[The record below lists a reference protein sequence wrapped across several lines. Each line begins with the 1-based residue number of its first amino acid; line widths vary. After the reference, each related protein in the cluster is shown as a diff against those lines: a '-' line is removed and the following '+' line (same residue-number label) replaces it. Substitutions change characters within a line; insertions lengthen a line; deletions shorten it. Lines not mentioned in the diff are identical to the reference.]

1 MSRWFPD
8 HVELRFGDAPPSSA
22 ASGVPALAGQVVAG
36 KLDAALI
43 AFERELD
50 VLAPPRGTRITCVLA
65 GEGVRYRVVPWRD
78 DLASPAQRQLLATQ
92 CFAEAYGDAARSW
105 TVRQNAGSH
114 GAATLACAVDSTLL
128 DRIDAM
134 TQARGLRLVSVQP
147 SLMHAFNRVRGR
159 IEAELFWFVCVEG
172 PWTTLLLTTGDEPL
186 HVKVLPTASGDLSR
200 LLDREWFALG
210 VETARCPVVVSRL
223 VESSDAST
231 GLAPTIVKGWQVIDL
246 DAGVERSA
254 FVQPVAPAAAPAPAA
269 ATAAPT
275 AVVERPSHPVETAI
289 VNATP
294 KSIESSPASLPAP
307 MSASIHAT
315 MPAPFIAKPFV
326 PVSAEPRPQPAP
338 VARPAVIE
346 PVPESEPG
354 STSVVAI
361 PQFEWWSAPPAAAPS
376 SPPAATAAPAVAAPN
391 IAPAAPAPVAAA
403 VAPAVAAPAP
413 TAPSAQVPS
422 RPLPTVL
429 LPAAAALAQAARAAA
444 VPALPAA
451 RVASVPRPAPMARQ
465 AAAELAASTATDAVV
480 NAAQAAVQDDGE
492 AAPRKWMSLFRR
504 RPKAPDAAERS
515 AAPADDMP
523 VPRWVNGRWE
533 SS

>member
-1 MSRWFPD
+1 VSRWFPD
-8 HVELRFGDAPPSSA
+8 HLELRFGDAPSSA
-22 ASGVPALAGQVVAG
+22 ASGAPALAGQVVAG

-50 VLAPPRGTRITCVLA
+50 ALDPPRGTRLTCVLA

-172 PWTTLLLTTGDEPL
+172 PWTTLLLTTGDEPM

-210 VETARCPVVVSRL
+210 IEAARCPVVVSRL
-223 VESSDAST
+223 VESGDAST

-254 FVQPVAPAAAPAPAA
+254 FVQPVAPVAASAPAA
-269 ATAAPT
+269 ATAVPT

-307 MSASIHAT
+307 MSAPIQAT

-346 PVPESEPG
+346 PVPEPEPE
-354 STSVVAI
+354 SPSVVAI
-361 PQFEWWSAPPAAAPS
+361 PQFEWWSAPAAAAPS
-376 SPPAATAAPAVAAPN
+376 SQPAATAAPVVAAPN

-403 VAPAVAAPAP
+403 VAPALAAPAP
-413 TAPSAQVPS
+413 TALSAQVPS

-429 LPAAAALAQAARAAA
+429 PAAAAPAQAARAAA

-480 NAAQAAVQDDGE
+480 NAAQAAVHDDGE

-515 AAPADDMP
+515 AAPVDDMP

>member
-8 HVELRFGDAPPSSA
+8 HLELRFGDAPSSA
-22 ASGVPALAGQVVAG
+22 ASGAPALAGQVVAG

-50 VLAPPRGTRITCVLA
+50 ALDLPRGTRLTCVLA

-159 IEAELFWFVCVEG
+159 IEAELFWFVCIEG

-186 HVKVLPTASGDLSR
+186 HVKVLPTASGELSR

-210 VETARCPVVVSRL
+210 IEAARCPVVVSRL
-223 VESSDAST
+223 VESGDASAS
-231 GLAPTIVKGWQVIDL
+231 LVPTIVKGWQVIDL

-254 FVQPVAPAAAPAPAA
+254 FVQPVPPAAAPIPASAPVSAA
-269 ATAAPT
+269 VIAAPT
-275 AVVERPSHPVETAI
+275 AVVERSSSPTENPI

-294 KSIESSPASLPAP
+294 KSIESAPASLPAP
-307 MSASIHAT
+307 MSASIGAT
-315 MPAPFIAKPFV
+315 MPAPLIAKPFV

-338 VARPAVIE
+338 VATPAVVEPLPEPE
-346 PVPESEPG
+346 PV
-354 STSVVAI
+354 SVVAI
-361 PQFEWWSAPPAAAPS
+361 PQFEWWSAPPAAAPV
-376 SPPAATAAPAVAAPN
+376 SPPAAPAAPAVAATVVTPVTAH
-391 IAPAAPAPVAAA
+391 AP
-403 VAPAVAAPAP
+403 
-413 TAPSAQVPS
+413 
-422 RPLPTVL
+422 
-429 LPAAAALAQAARAAA
+429 A
-444 VPALPAA
+444 VPALPAT
-451 RVASVPRPAPMARQ
+451 RSASVPRPAPVARQ
-465 AAAELAASTATDAVV
+465 AAADQAARTAKDAVV
-480 NAAQAAVQDDGE
+480 NDAQATAEDDE
-492 AAPRKWMSLFRR
+492 PAPRRWTSFFRR
-504 RPKAPDAAERS
+504 RPKAPAAAKVS
-515 AAPADDMP
+515 APDDDVP

-533 SS
+533 SN